1 MISYLRCNDSVPK
14 LNSAD
19 LIRLL
24 QGTPFLRGDQILEGG
39 HDRAQLLVVAPALQ
53 EVNVP
58 RGDDALQNT

>member
-1 MISYLRCNDSVPK
+1 MISYLRCNDSVSK
-14 LNSAD
+14 INNAD

-24 QGTPFLRGDQILEGG
+24 QGTPFLRGDQILEGS

-53 EVNVP
+53 KVNVP